1 MERLGLEGEGIATHQ
16 GRALFIPGAFPG
28 ERVRTRLEPAAN
40 VLRGRL
46 EAVLEPSPE
55 RRVPECPLA
64 DRCGGCDWM
73 QLSPAAQ
80 VLEKQRLVLDALTR
94 IGRLPSGSFD
104 VLATAGLGTDS
115 GTRRRAV
122 LHKAA
127 AGLGYYGR
135 RSHAPVEVERC
146 PALVSALAPLPGRLA
161 PLVRPLG
168 HALRAIHLLA
178 EGDCVSLALALDGPV
193 RSRSK
198 EAAAALVR
206 SGMAQGVVLLEPEGR
221 TEDVGKP
228 VLEATAPGRPEVHV
242 RLRPEAF
249 AQAHSTGASVLVDRG
264 LELLAPRAEDRALE
278 LYAGNGTFTFALAAR
293 VASVVAVES
302 LPVSVAL
309 ASSAARAGKVDNIR
323 WVQGEASRVSEGLL
337 REGARFDVLL
347 ADPPRTGAPTLAR
360 LARDLGVRR
369 VLYVGCDA
377 GSLAR
382 DAGRLVEVG
391 FRLETVQLVDLFPN
405 THHVEALLAF
415 SSRPSAPPPRGE

>member
-1 MERLGLEGEGIATHQ
+1 MERLGLEGEGIATSQ
-16 GRALFIPGAFPG
+16 GRALFISGAFPG
-28 ERVRTRLEPAAN
+28 ERVRVRLEAAAK
-40 VLRGRL
+40 VLRGHL

-55 RRVPECPLA
+55 RRVPPCPLA

-73 QLSPAAQ
+73 QLAPASQ
-80 VLEKQRLVLDALTR
+80 VLEKQRLVLDALTH

-104 VLATAGLGTDS
+104 VRPTAGAGTDS

-122 LHKAA
+122 LHKAEG
-127 AGLGYYGR
+127 GLGYYGR
-135 RSHAPVEVERC
+135 RSHAPVAVDTC
-146 PALVSALAPLPGRLA
+146 PALVASLAPLPGRLA
-161 PLVRPLG
+161 PLLRPLG
-168 HALRAIHLLA
+168 HALQAVHLLA
-178 EGDCVSLALALDGPV
+178 EGDSISLALALDGPV
-193 RSRSK
+193 RARVK
-198 EAAAALVR
+198 EAAATLVR

-228 VLEATAPGRPEVHV
+228 VLEASAPGGPLVRL

-249 AQAHSTGASVLVDRG
+249 AQAHAEGASVLVERG
-264 LELLAPRAEDRALE
+264 LELLAPRTGDRALE

-302 LPVSVAL
+302 VPISVAL
-309 ASSAARAGKVDNIR
+309 ASSASRAAKVQNIR

-347 ADPPRTGAPTLAR
+347 ADPPRTGAPKLAR
-360 LARDLGVRR
+360 LARELGVRR

-405 THHVEALLAF
+405 THHIEALLVF
-415 SSRPSAPPPRGE
+415 SV